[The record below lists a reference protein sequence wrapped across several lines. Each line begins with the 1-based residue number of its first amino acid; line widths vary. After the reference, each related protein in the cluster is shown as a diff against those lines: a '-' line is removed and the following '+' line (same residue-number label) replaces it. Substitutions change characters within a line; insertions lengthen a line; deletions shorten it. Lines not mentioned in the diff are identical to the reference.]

1 MDIEKK
7 FIINLQKIPENF
19 SINENIY
26 YGLMNIISF
35 PFNLKILF
43 ILVIILYYYNIIS
56 PNDVFLLLSS
66 QIIVGVI
73 KFIIRRQRPYNT
85 FSEIKNKELMI
96 LDYYSFPSGH
106 SVAAFLLYFI
116 LMKKYPHLDKNIF
129 IKILPYMVALS
140 RVAMGVHYL
149 TDVIMGAL
157 LAKILFTIF
166 HKN

>member
-1 MDIEKK
+1 
-7 FIINLQKIPENF
+7 
-19 SINENIY
+19 
-26 YGLMNIISF
+26 
-35 PFNLKILF
+35 
-43 ILVIILYYYNIIS
+43 
-56 PNDVFLLLSS
+56 
-66 QIIVGVI
+66 
-73 KFIIRRQRPYNT
+73 
-85 FSEIKNKELMI
+85 MI